1 MGQAIVLVRYTR
13 GQRNR
18 RPMSTGK
25 KRGNPHKTNA
35 QKQRDQYLAVFDQLA
50 EFPTYPNA
58 HESIG
63 VEDDRA
69 KIGETVLDLFWKLID
84 VHNSG
89 QQAEL
94 DRSQEKKLVGQK

>member
-1 MGQAIVLVRYTR
+1 
-13 GQRNR
+13 
-18 RPMSTGK
+18 MSTEK
-25 KRGNPHKTNA
+25 KQNKPHKTNP
-35 QKQRDQYLAVFDQLA
+35 QKQRDQHLAVFDHLA
-50 EFPTYPNA
+50 EFPTYPNP

-69 KIGETVLDLFWKLID
+69 KIGETVLDLFWKLVD

-94 DRSQEKKLVGQK
+94 DRAEEKKLVGQK

>member
-1 MGQAIVLVRYTR
+1 LLPALHTRSKELQTNEHRKEAKQAT
-13 GQRNR
+13 
-18 RPMSTGK
+18 
-25 KRGNPHKTNA
+25 
-35 QKQRDQYLAVFDQLA
+35 QKQRNQYLAVFDHLA
-50 EFPTYPNA
+50 EFPTYPNP

-69 KIGETVLDLFWKLID
+69 KIGETVLDLFWKLVD

-94 DRSQEKKLVGQK
+94 DRAGEEKLVGQK